1 MRGCLRAPAQTNGP
15 VYVPSRMR
23 EHAVR
28 GIAVMEQ
35 DLEALG
41 PFLSRVD
48 HLLIELPVV
57 FRPRK
62 AIQGAFSSPLTKS
75 AKSESIVCRDQTGV
89 RLWRWVGR
97 KIVKAT

>member
-1 MRGCLRAPAQTNGP
+1 
-15 VYVPSRMR
+15 
-23 EHAVR
+23 
-28 GIAVMEQ
+28 MEQ

-75 AKSESIVCRDQTGV
+75 LSADS
-89 RLWRWVGR
+89 LM
-97 KIVKAT
+97 A

>member
-1 MRGCLRAPAQTNGP
+1 MKTQLHGG
-15 VYVPSRMR
+15 
-23 EHAVR
+23 VR
-28 GIAVMEQ
+28 GSTAHSNPFLISAVMEQ

-62 AIQGAFSSPLTKS
+62 AIQAQLG
-75 AKSESIVCRDQTGV
+75 Q
-89 RLWRWVGR
+89 LWRGLHGENTDFPDVLADFGV
-97 KIVKAT
+97 ISAEM